1 MTLWHTIA
9 KSFSFGFRRGASARN
24 DLSRAYQALFTGHGG
39 EREAQM
45 VLADL
50 ANFTGFYR
58 ANGPGFT
65 DSDRA
70 HSDGMR
76 LAYGRIHQFLRMTDD
91 ERRQLEEAARLE
103 AVTDADE
110 GAL

>member
-1 MTLWHTIA
+1 M
-9 KSFSFGFRRGASARN
+9 SARHS
-24 DLSRAYQALFTGHGG
+24 LSRAYPKGERRSAKAQQTLATAYQKLFTGHGG
-39 EREAQM
+39 EQDAQL
-45 VLADL
+45 VLVDL

-58 ANGPGFT
+58 VNGPGFSG
-65 DSDRA
+65 DDRA

-76 LAYGRIHQFLRMTDD
+76 LAYGRIFQFLRMSDE

-110 GAL
+110 AA